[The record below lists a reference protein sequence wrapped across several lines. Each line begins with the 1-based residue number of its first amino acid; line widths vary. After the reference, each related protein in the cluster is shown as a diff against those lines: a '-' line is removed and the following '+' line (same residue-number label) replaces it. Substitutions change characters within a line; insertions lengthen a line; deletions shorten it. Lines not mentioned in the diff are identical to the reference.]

1 MVDAMTDPSPRL
13 ANFNNFVT
21 PTEFIPSLL
30 QDYLNVRGHV
40 WGDVRL
46 AGGEG
51 ANRRCDCDG
60 YRPDTLGGGIGI
72 ANSAKSKS
80 SASALT
86 DNGINSRMASSG
98 LVIIGLVD
106 TLKDVFIR
114 ARACDF
120 LNPR

>member
-46 AGGEG
+46 AGGAGG

-60 YRPDTLGGGIGI
+60 YRPDTLAGIYEP
-72 ANSAKSKS
+72 N
-80 SASALT
+80 LY
-86 DNGINSRMASSG
+86 
-98 LVIIGLVD
+98 
-106 TLKDVFIR
+106 
-114 ARACDF
+114 
-120 LNPR
+120 P